1 MDDIIVPF
9 LILISLFFGGL
20 CGYMVGDYERK
31 VTVTECQKEL
41 PRNVNCK
48 IIAVPV
54 DKN

>member
-1 MDDIIVPF
+1 MDDVIVPF
-9 LILISLFFGGL
+9 LVAIGFIFGGL
-20 CGYMVGDYERK
+20 AGYMVGDYDRK
-31 VTVTECQKEL
+31 VAVTECQKEL